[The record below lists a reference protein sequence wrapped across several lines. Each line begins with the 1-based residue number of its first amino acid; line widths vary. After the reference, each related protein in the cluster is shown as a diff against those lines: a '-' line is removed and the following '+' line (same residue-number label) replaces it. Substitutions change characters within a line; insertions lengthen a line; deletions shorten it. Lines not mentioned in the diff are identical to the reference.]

1 MRIGR
6 GYQPGSG
13 KPVWY
18 VYTFCV
24 MSLNCSD
31 NFYSWEGGTDVFLFS
46 AGVIHFP
53 WIVPGNL
60 SVYMLDKVE
69 AVQISMF

>member
-18 VYTFCV
+18 VFTFCV
-24 MSLNCSD
+24 ISVN
-31 NFYSWEGGTDVFLFS
+31 YSGGTDLFLFS